1 MSDGSLSQD
10 EIDALLQGT
19 DTIDMNGDAGGAESA
34 LSESDKEA
42 FRSLLSTVIETQGS
56 NMSMLT
62 NTTITFGKPV
72 VKIASKEEIVR
83 ELPEEIVETRM
94 DFKDGMRGE
103 HAMIM
108 DQNTAIKIASLMVGQ
123 DGLELNDMALTTI
136 SEAVSNIVNPAITA
150 IGNKTDTT
158 ITTTPPTSD
167 SLKAS
172 KIILPR
178 GESPV
183 LVEYP
188 VSIRGQSVKLYEIY
202 SVELVKNICSSLSR
216 FETGSNMGT
225 GQATTSKS
233 VKESVKS
240 MSSVASGGGK
250 SGNMD
255 ESFENFISGKQSGT
269 PNVQQVQF
277 PNLQAGPTGSHEQ
290 GNIGLLMDVY
300 MELTV
305 ELGRTKKLIRDI
317 LGIGEGTIIE
327 LDKLAGEPVDILVN
341 HKLIAKGEVV
351 VIDENFGV
359 RVTEIVSPLERMGDF
374 T

>member
-19 DTIDMNGDAGGAESA
+19 DTIDVNGDLAGTESA
-34 LSESDKEA
+34 LSEAEKES
-42 FRSLLSTVIETQGS
+42 FRGLLVTVIDTQGS

-62 NTTITFGKPV
+62 NTTISFGKPT
-72 VKIASKEEIVR
+72 VKVSSKDGIIR
-83 ELPEEIVETRM
+83 ELPEEVVETRM

-103 HAMIM
+103 HVMVM
-108 DQNTAIKIASLMVGQ
+108 DQETAIKIASLMVGQ

-136 SEAVSNIVNPAITA
+136 SEAVSNIANPAITA
-150 IGNKTDTT
+150 IGNKTNTT
-158 ITTTPPTSD
+158 ITTIPPTSD
-167 SLKAS
+167 ALAS
-172 KIILPR
+172 NRVILPH
-178 GESPV
+178 GDSAV

-188 VSIRGQSVKLYEIY
+188 VSIRGQAVTLYEIY
-202 SVELVKNICSSLSR
+202 SVELVKEICSFLTR
-216 FETGSNMGT
+216 FEAGS
-225 GQATTSKS
+225 APVKEKAASKP
-233 VKESVKS
+233 VKESSQAV
-240 MSSVASGGGK
+240 SSTAFGGGK
-250 SGNMD
+250 GGNMD
-255 ESFENFISGKQSGT
+255 QSFENFISGKQTGT

-277 PNLQAGPTGSHEQ
+277 PNLQGGPVGSHEQ

>member
-19 DTIDMNGDAGGAESA
+19 ETIDMNGDMGSPEVS
-34 LSESDKEA
+34 LSKSEQDS
-42 FRSLLSTVIETQGS
+42 FRDLLASVTDTQGS

-62 NTTITFGKPV
+62 NTTFSFNKPKV
-72 VKIASKEEIVR
+72 SVLARDQLLK
-83 ELPEEIVETRM
+83 ELPDEIVETRM
-94 DFKDGMRGE
+94 DFKDGMQGE
-103 HAMIM
+103 HTTIM
-108 DQNTAIKIASLMVGQ
+108 DQSTAIKIASLMVGQ
-123 DGLELNDMALTTI
+123 DGLELTDMALTTI
-136 SEAVSNIVNPAITA
+136 SEAISNIVNPAITA
-150 IGNKTDTT
+150 IGNKTNTT
-158 ITTTPPTSD
+158 IMTAPPTTEK
-167 SLKAS
+167 LTAGT
-172 KIILPR
+172 IFLPQ
-178 GESPV
+178 GSSAV
-183 LVEYP
+183 LVQYP
-188 VSIRGQSVKLYEIY
+188 VSIKGQSAKLYDVY
-202 SVELVKNICSSLSR
+202 SIGLVKDICGFLSR
-216 FETGSNMGT
+216 IEAGSNVGS
-225 GQATTSKS
+225 GSSKQT
-233 VKESVKS
+233 KESTTG
-240 MSSVASGGGK
+240 AFGGGQ
-250 SGNMD
+250 SSNMD
-255 ESFENFISGKQSGT
+255 QSFDNFITGKQSGT

-277 PNLQAGPTGSHEQ
+277 PNLQANPPGSHEQ